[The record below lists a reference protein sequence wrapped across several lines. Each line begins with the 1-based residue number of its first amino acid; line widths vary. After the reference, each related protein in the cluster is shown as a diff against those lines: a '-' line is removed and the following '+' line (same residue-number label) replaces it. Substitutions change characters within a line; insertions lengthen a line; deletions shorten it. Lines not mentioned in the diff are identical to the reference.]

1 MTSATKR
8 IILENIMLSEISQ
21 TQMDT
26 HCLIPLTGGPSSSQ
40 NHGTES
46 RMMGVRGWGMGSQGF
61 MGTEF
66 QFGKVRKF
74 WRRRMGVGVGML

>member
-1 MTSATKR
+1 
-8 IILENIMLSEISQ
+8 MLSEISQ

-61 MGTEF
+61 MAPSAQPLAGCPSQAAVWVQTPHLYE
-66 QFGKVRKF
+66 
-74 WRRRMGVGVGML
+74 